1 MANGRRSPRLGFWL
15 VLAFI
20 VLAGLGQAV
29 PLYTDWLWYRE
40 VGFTQVF
47 TTVLSLRG
55 WLFLGVGGVVFLFM
69 YGNLWVAARTAA
81 PDVLWELDDQLGLPG
96 RAVLEPLIRRLLLP
110 VIAVIAVLSGL
121 RAGASWEMVV
131 GYVNATPFGATD
143 PLFGRDLSFF
153 VFELPLWRFLYGGA
167 MTLVIGTLLLSVAT
181 YVLLRSL
188 VLTAQGPRLAA
199 GARIHLLGLGA
210 VLLLLRALGFWLDR
224 YELLYSARGVVF
236 GASYTDVHATLPAL
250 SVLTALA
257 FLCAAACVLQI
268 SRPGW
273 GFLVAGLVVLAVVW
287 AGGLGVWPSLLQ
299 RFQVTPNELVAERP
313 YIEHNIR
320 MTRQAYGLESIKEQD
335 FPAEDRLTSAAIERN
350 SLTIKNIRLWD
361 HRPLLTSFAQL
372 QEIRTYYK
380 FAGVDVDR
388 YTVNGE
394 YRQIMLSPREMSYQ
408 HLPSRVWINEHL
420 TFTHGF
426 GLVAGPV
433 NRITPEGLPDL
444 WVKDIPPNV
453 SGGFPKITRPEIYYG
468 ELSNEYVIVRTK
480 SQELDYPAGDQNV
493 YSRYSG
499 RGGVPVGGFLR
510 KLAFAIRFGE
520 IKILLS
526 DDLSAESRVMMY
538 RRVGDRVR
546 QATPFIRFDHDPY
559 LVVTGDGRL
568 VWIVDGYTTTDR
580 YPYAQPEHG
589 LNYIRNSV
597 KVTVDA
603 FDGTMVFY
611 VADPKDPLIRTWARA
626 FPGLFTPLERMP
638 AELRPHVRY
647 PEDLFSLQAKMYGT
661 YHMQDPQ
668 VFYNK
673 EDLWTVPHL
682 TFDGRDREMEP
693 YFTIMRLPGEK
704 TEEFVLLSGFNPARR
719 DNMIAIIAARS
730 DAPNY
735 GSLIA
740 YTFPKQKL
748 VYGPRQIDARVNQDP
763 VISAAFSLWNQ
774 QGSRVLR
781 GSLLAI
787 PIEGSLIYV
796 QPIYLSAE
804 QGALPEL
811 RRVIVAFG
819 NQIAMEPTLEQSLQR
834 IFGGSIRGDEPTR
847 ARGADGKPAPGTP
860 TAMTGLVQRA
870 WESWQRGQDA
880 LKRGDWTAYG
890 QAQKQLEETLRQLRE
905 SR

>member
-1 MANGRRSPRLGFWL
+1 
-15 VLAFI
+15 
-20 VLAGLGQAV
+20 
-29 PLYTDWLWYRE
+29 
-40 VGFTQVF
+40 
-47 TTVLSLRG
+47 
-55 WLFLGVGGVVFLFM
+55 
-69 YGNLWVAARTAA
+69 
-81 PDVLWELDDQLGLPG
+81 
-96 RAVLEPLIRRLLLP
+96 
-110 VIAVIAVLSGL
+110 
-121 RAGASWEMVV
+121 MVV
-131 GYVNATPFGATD
+131 GYVNATPFGAMD

-199 GARIHLLGLGA
+199 GARTHLLGLGA

-224 YELLYSARGVVF
+224 YELVYSARGVVF

-250 SVLTALA
+250 GVLTALA
-257 FLCAAACVLQI
+257 LLCAAACVLQI
-268 SRPGW
+268 TRPGW
-273 GFLVAGLVVLAVVW
+273 GFLVAGLVVLGVVW

-320 MTRQAYGLESIKEQD
+320 MTRQAYGLESITEQD

-361 HRPLLTSFAQL
+361 HRPLLTTFAQL

-380 FAGVDVDR
+380 FTGVDVDR

-394 YRQIMLSPREMSYQ
+394 YRQIMLSTREMSYQ

-444 WVKDIPPNV
+444 WVKDIPPNA

-499 RGGVPVGGFLR
+499 RGGVPIDGFLR

-526 DDLSAESRVMMY
+526 DDLTGESRVMIY
-538 RRVGDRVR
+538 RRVAERVR
-546 QATPFIRFDHDPY
+546 QATPFIRFDDDPY

-568 VWIVDGYTTTDR
+568 VWIVDGYTTTSR
-580 YPYAQPEHG
+580 YPYSQPERG

-597 KVTVDA
+597 KATVDA
-603 FDGTMVFY
+603 FDGTMAFY

-647 PEDLFSLQAKMYGT
+647 PEDLFSIQAKMYGT

-673 EDLWTVPHL
+673 EDLWTIPRL
-682 TFDGRDREMEP
+682 TQEGRDREIEP
-693 YFTIMRLPGEK
+693 YYTIMRLPGEK
-704 TEEFVLLSGFNPARR
+704 REEFVLLSGFNPARR
-719 DNMIAIIAARS
+719 DNMIAILAARA

-748 VYGPRQIDARVNQDP
+748 VYGPRQIDARISQDP
-763 VISAAFSLWNQ
+763 VISSAISLWNQ
-774 QGSRVLR
+774 QGSRVIR
-781 GSLLAI
+781 GSMLAI
-787 PIEGSLIYV
+787 PIEESLIYV
-796 QPIYLSAE
+796 QPLYLSAE

-834 IFGGSIRGDEPTR
+834 IFGGRIRGDEPAP
-847 ARGADGKPAPGTP
+847 ARGADGKPGPAMSGTL
-860 TAMTGLVQRA
+860 TGHVQ
-870 WESWQRGQDA
+870 
-880 LKRGDWTAYG
+880 
-890 QAQKQLEETLRQLRE
+890 
-905 SR
+905 